1 MLKFAQVYCFPTKN
15 VHVVIWWVWG
25 SLAVVLPDFVATHTL
40 GPLLAFLHVSHER
53 EVLSHACA
61 IIIPTKQVLVSIWIG
76 HQLYIIIYC
85 YPLTQTNVGFLFL
98 WRPSLHISSTLPRQV
113 EVEDW
118 NKVRQGGHPSIDL
131 AQVAPGFWRN
141 RSAILGSLD

>member
-1 MLKFAQVYCFPTKN
+1 MGVLKFAQVYCFPTKN

-25 SLAVVLPDFVATHTL
+25 SLAVVLPDFVATHNL

-98 WRPSLHISSTLPRQV
+98 WRPSLHMNAQRCLARLKWKIGIKCGRVVIHQSTLR
-113 EVEDW
+113 
-118 NKVRQGGHPSIDL
+118 KSL
-131 AQVAPGFWRN
+131 L
-141 RSAILGSLD
+141 AILGS